1 MATAIFNGF
10 NYRENCVHFLKDTVI
25 EEEQKIKFQA
35 EHDALMGIFN
45 RRSIVEKLK
54 GHTCVTVQNMLS
66 LA

>member
-1 MATAIFNGF
+1 M
-10 NYRENCVHFLKDTVI
+10 HFLKDTVI